1 MNLSATV
8 AIALYATAG
17 CSAYSFSSKGSK
29 ASSKAV
35 KSKATKTK
43 AAKAGS
49 YSMSMSLP
57 SCKGKDGLEF
67 DTGLGSKQFDIGQL
81 VTPEAGE
88 TFTSFSYSGGTDEE
102 GWKCEE
108 GDKLGFMKFTADN
121 SIATDGTIADC
132 TYEAC
137 YEEECAPECCC
148 ENIILIEVTD

>member
-8 AIALYATAG
+8 AIALSATAG

-67 DTGLGSKQFDIGQL
+67 DTGSGSMEVDVGQL

-88 TFTSFSYSGGTDEE
+88 TFTSFSYSGGSAET
-102 GWKCEE
+102 GYTCEE
-108 GDKLGFMKFTADN
+108 GDELGFMKFSADN
-121 SIATDGTIADC
+121 DIAKDGTIADC

-137 YEEECAPECCC
+137 YEEDCAPECCC

>member
-8 AIALYATAG
+8 AIALSATAG

-49 YSMSMSLP
+49 
-57 SCKGKDGLEF
+57 
-67 DTGLGSKQFDIGQL
+67 KQFYIGQL